1 MMSLT
6 RSVALGACAGLL
18 AAALSAVPAFA
29 DEDRK
34 SQILGNLKLDL
45 PQLAELDPV
54 MGDIKPSGI
63 DGLDEG
69 SFVVRGRP
77 YPFLVTTDNKKLW
90 LIQGQA
96 LDVSRGKEDIDKEL
110 AKREEEKAQAMA
122 EAEKKLAAAI
132 EGRPARGN
140 ADGEITIVEWSDFQ
154 CPYCARG
161 ADVVE
166 EVIERYPDDVKFIF
180 MHFPLGFHP
189 WAKPAAIAANCAG
202 NQNHEA
208 FWVLHDGYFKDQKQL
223 TPENVVAKSR
233 DYLKGSEIDMAVWE
247 TCAADTNSDEYKA
260 EAQKVDADMALGQEM
275 GVSGTPGFFVNG
287 EFLNGAQPVEQFVA
301 IIEKS
306 KSGS

>member
-1 MMSLT
+1 MI
-6 RSVALGACAGLL
+6 AGFTFRVKYWSL
-18 AAALSAVPAFA
+18 AA
-29 DEDRK
+29 
-34 SQILGNLKLDL
+34 
-45 PQLAELDPV
+45 LAYLR
-54 MGDIKPSGI
+54 I
-63 DGLDEG
+63 
-69 SFVVRGRP
+69 
-77 YPFLVTTDNKKLW
+77 
-90 LIQGQA
+90 
-96 LDVSRGKEDIDKEL
+96 
-110 AKREEEKAQAMA
+110 
-122 EAEKKLAAAI
+122 
-132 EGRPARGN
+132 
-140 ADGEITIVEWSDFQ
+140 EWSDFQ

-166 EVIERYPDDVKFIF
+166 EVIEKYPNDVKFIF

-223 TPENVVAKSR
+223 TPDNVVAKSR

-275 GVSGTPGFFVNG
+275 GVSGTPGFFING